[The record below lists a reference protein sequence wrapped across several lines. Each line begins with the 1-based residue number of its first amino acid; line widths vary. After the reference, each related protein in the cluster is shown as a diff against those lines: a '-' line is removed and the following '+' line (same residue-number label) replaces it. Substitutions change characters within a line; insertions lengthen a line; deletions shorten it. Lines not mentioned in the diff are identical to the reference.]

1 MQHVMLQRV
10 SFRSGGADSDGV
22 LHLPEYQA
30 VGGAAVFGALDDTSD
45 DTHAGLCDAF
55 AREGIA
61 ALRFAYRQ
69 PATFESALAE
79 VAGAIR
85 LLKAHPLV
93 PERLAVAGHAM
104 GGAVAAV
111 AAGRD
116 SRIAAAVLVGAPGH
130 IADPR
135 WRPIAELSR
144 TRARVLLA
152 GGDAERYAAVLM
164 QARVRNERLD
174 ARDPE
179 LAAKVAAWLRSN
191 IA

>member
-1 MQHVMLQRV
+1 MQHVTLQRV

-93 PERLAVAGHAM
+93 PERLPPAGP
-104 GGAVAAV
+104 
-111 AAGRD
+111 RC
-116 SRIAAAVLVGAPGH
+116 AAARSALRCCRP
-130 IADPR
+130 PR
-135 WRPIAELSR
+135 G
-144 TRARVLLA
+144 RAA
-152 GGDAERYAAVLM
+152 HG
-164 QARVRNERLD
+164 
-174 ARDPE
+174 
-179 LAAKVAAWLRSN
+179 
-191 IA
+191 

>member
-1 MQHVMLQRV
+1 
-10 SFRSGGADSDGV
+10 V

-45 DTHAGLCDAF
+45 DSHAGLCDAV
-55 AREGIA
+55 ARDGIA

-69 PATFESALAE
+69 PATFESALAD

-93 PERLAVAGHAM
+93 PERLAVVGHEM

-116 SRIAAAVLVGAPGH
+116 SRIAAAALVDAPGD

-144 TRARVLLA
+144 TRARVLLV

-164 QARVRNERLD
+164 QARVRNEQLD
-174 ARDPE
+174 ADEPE
-179 LAAKVAAWLRSN
+179 LATKVAAWLRSN